1 MSAYSPLNV
10 RVKQFFLLIKTLQ
23 MKNIFIHLGML
34 FFLGLSSVLH
44 AQIDTIP
51 NQLQMNEIV
60 ISYNKTE
67 ERKNKI
73 PSPIELIDGKT
84 IARAQAQTTAD
95 LIAQN
100 GSVLVQKSQQGGGS
114 PIIRGF
120 EASRILLV
128 VDGVRMNNLIYRAG
142 HLQNIMTVDNIA
154 LDRAEIL
161 FGPSSTQYGTDALGG
176 TIHLFTKKPILSS
189 EEKSVVKVGLQ
200 SRYSTANN
208 ESTTGLDINLGWKR
222 FATRTV
228 ASFSKFEDLR
238 SGQNSNPFFDG
249 NYIRRDSYI
258 ESDFDKPG
266 AYGVDSILSNEDP
279 TLQLKSG
286 YSQYN
291 VLQKFLFKQNDHIN
305 HSLNFQYSNTSNL
318 PRYDRLTDVSGGALK
333 WSEWYYGPQERLM
346 LSYDLDIKREGSFFD
361 LYRLNLNHQII
372 EESRF
377 QRRYRN
383 ANLQQRIENVAVSG
397 FNLFAQHK
405 SSQHELQ
412 IGADGQLN
420 NLTSTASSVDIY
432 TGSNTPL
439 DTRYPDGDNS
449 MILGGIYMTHLW
461 KLSEKTNLTDGIRL
475 GFSSLNST
483 IVDTSFFKLP
493 FTTIHQNTPTYSGS
507 IGLVHNPSD
516 KMKLSALVSSAFRV
530 PNIDDLAKVFES
542 TPGSLIV
549 PNAGIKPEKS
559 ITYEIGLSRVF
570 GTVVRWENSL
580 YYTSFLDAIQT
591 APFTYNGSD
600 SIFYDG
606 EMSRV
611 LSAQNIG
618 KAYIYGFHSGIKSA
632 LIGYWSCMA
641 SANYTYGRITNEEGN
656 LPLDHISPLMAKLS
670 LHYERNRFFGEA
682 YAVYNGA
689 KKLKDYSN
697 SGEDNLNYATT
708 EGMPAWYTLNA
719 RLGYS
724 LKNSLSLQAG
734 VENILDTEYRV
745 FASGIN
751 APGRNFYVALKYNY

>member
-1 MSAYSPLNV
+1 MQ
-10 RVKQFFLLIKTLQ
+10 K
-23 MKNIFIHLGML
+23 IFIQLGML
-34 FFLGLSSVLH
+34 LFWGFSSSLH
-44 AQIDTIP
+44 AQVDTVP
-51 NQLQMNEIV
+51 NPLQLNEIV

-73 PSPIELIDGKT
+73 PQPIELIDSKT

-95 LIAQN
+95 LLAQN

-176 TIHLFTKKPILSS
+176 TIHLFTKKPILSLD
-189 EEKSVVKVGLQ
+189 ENPLVQVGLRT
-200 SRYSTANN
+200 RYSTING
-208 ESTTGLDINLGWKR
+208 ESTSGIDINLGWQR
-222 FATRTV
+222 FASRTI
-228 ASFSKFEDLR
+228 ASFSQFGDLR
-238 SGQNSNPFFDG
+238 SGRNSNPFFDG

-258 ESDFDKPG
+258 DSNFDKPG
-266 AYGVDSILSNEDP
+266 SYGIDSIIANDDP
-279 TLQLKSG
+279 SLQIKSG

-291 VLQKFLFKQNDHIN
+291 ILQKFLFQQNDHIN
-305 HSLNFQYSNTSNL
+305 HGLNIQYSNSSNL
-318 PRYDRLTDVSGGALK
+318 PRYDRLTDISGGALK

-346 LSYDLDIKREGSFFD
+346 LSYDLDIKREGRFFD
-361 LYRLNLNHQII
+361 YYRINLNHQII

-383 ANLQQRIENVAVSG
+383 PNLQGRIENVTVSG

-405 SSQHELQ
+405 SEHHELQ

-420 NLTSTASSVDIY
+420 SLTSTASSVDIY
-432 TGSNTPL
+432 TGASSAL

-449 MILGGIYMTHLW
+449 MILGGVYMTHIW
-461 KLSEKTNLTDGIRL
+461 KLSPKTNVTDGLRV
-475 GFSSLNST
+475 GYSSLNST
-483 IVDTSFFKLP
+483 ITDTSFFKLP
-493 FTTIHQNTPTYSGS
+493 FITIQQNTPTYSGS
-507 IGLVHNPSD
+507 IGIVHNPTERL
-516 KMKLSALVSSAFRV
+516 KISALISSAFRV

-549 PNAGIKPEKS
+549 PNANIKPEKS
-559 ITYEIGLSRVF
+559 VTYEVGLSNIFNSVL
-570 GTVVRWENSL
+570 RWENSV
-580 YYTSFLDAIQT
+580 YYTSFIDAIQT
-591 APFTYNGSD
+591 TPFTYNGSD

-611 LSAQNIG
+611 LAAQNTG
-618 KAYIYGFHSGIKSA
+618 KAYIYGFHTGIKS
-632 LIGYWSCMA
+632 LLHEHWSIFA
-641 SANYTYGRITNEEGN
+641 SANYTYGRIKAADGEI
-656 LPLDHISPLMAKLS
+656 PLDHISPFMAKLS
-670 LHYERNRFFGEA
+670 VNYERKSFFAEA
-682 YAVYNGA
+682 YAIYNGA
-689 KKLKDYSN
+689 KKLEDYSD
-697 SGEDNLNYATT
+697 SGEDNLNYATD
-708 EGMPAWYTLNA
+708 EGMPAWYTLNF
-719 RLGYS
+719 RLGFS
-724 LKNSLSLQAG
+724 FKNNLSLQG
-734 VENILDTEYRV
+734 GLENILDTEYRV

-751 APGRNFYVALKYNY
+751 APGRNLYMALKFNY